1 MREGRTGRSSPAPVP
16 PPVSAGAGKR
26 TSSAGG
32 DRPPSGGKFA
42 GKSATKSATKPADR
56 ASGRSLSTTAG
67 QSAVLR
73 CAIYT
78 RKSSEEGLEQDFN
91 SLQAQREACEAYIA
105 SQRHEGWQTMRE
117 AYDDGGYS
125 GGSMERPGLKALLA
139 DIVAGRIDIVV
150 VYKVDRLTRSLADFA
165 RIVDCFDA
173 KGVSFVSV
181 TQSFNTTS
189 SMGRLT
195 LNVLLSFAQFER
207 EVTAERIRDK
217 IAASKKKGIFMGG
230 PVPLGYRV
238 KNRKLVIDQDEAQ
251 TVRLIFA
258 TYLRTKSTIATANEL
273 RRMGIRTRLRSRS
286 DGTTIGGVP
295 FTYGPLQTLLRNR
308 VYIGELSHKG
318 QHYLGEHEPL
328 MDGVTFEAVQALL
341 TRQRASPQ
349 RTSHTLTSLLTGKI
363 FDANGNRMA
372 PSHTNKKG
380 VRYRYYVSRALLD
393 GEPERAGKPSRIA
406 ANEIETILTNVL
418 RQEWAGQNDDAAGTE
433 WDENNPAAAK
443 VDIKPDGR
451 AGAAPDPCAQPAE
464 ASLDSAGLVEA
475 LLDRVEVFENRIVI
489 LVHRH
494 MILEHGHMPQSN
506 EALLRSGDGTDGAC
520 SRESEPGPSL
530 KRITVRCRLG
540 YVPPLKAIR
549 PSAATTAGQTM
560 PNTQR
565 RNRERLV
572 IALYKA
578 RRWFDELAKG
588 RTGSIEEIAI
598 REGKSTRNVSM
609 MLNLAFLAP
618 DVIEAILIEHAPPTL
633 SASHLAQTLP
643 LDWEGQRKLVAAQR

>member
-1 MREGRTGRSSPAPVP
+1 MTDERYGRSASVPAPASGSGRQQKRASSGAADRSPA
-16 PPVSAGAGKR
+16 
-26 TSSAGG
+26 
-32 DRPPSGGKFA
+32 SGGSA
-42 GKSATKSATKPADR
+42 GKSAIKSMAKPVGKPGSMA
-56 ASGRSLSTTAG
+56 AG
-67 QSAVLR
+67 KSAVLR

-78 RKSSEEGLEQDFN
+78 RKSSEEGLEQGFN
-91 SLQAQREACEAYIA
+91 SLQAQREACEAYIV
-105 SQRHEGWQTMRE
+105 SQRHEGWQAMRE
-117 AYDDGGYS
+117 PYDDGGYS

-139 DIVAGRIDIVV
+139 DIAAGRIDVVV

-165 RIVDCFDA
+165 RIVDCFDV

-217 IAASKKKGIFMGG
+217 IAASKRKGIFMGG

-238 KNRKLVIDQDEAQ
+238 ANRKLVIDEEEAQ

-318 QHYLGEHEPL
+318 QHYPGEHERL
-328 MDGVTFEAVQALL
+328 MDGATFEGVQALL

-406 ANEIETILTNVL
+406 ANEIETILTHVL
-418 RQEWAGQNDDAAGTE
+418 RQEWVSQNEDAVCPADESHASAMIDADPDVGT
-433 WDENNPAAAK
+433 
-443 VDIKPDGR
+443 
-451 AGAAPDPCAQPAE
+451 GAVPYPCARPAE
-464 ASLDSAGLVEA
+464 AALDPAGLVEA

-489 LVHRH
+489 RVYRQAGEASEANLRPSDAANGSSDDEGEQHR
-494 MILEHGHMPQSN
+494 L
-506 EALLRSGDGTDGAC
+506 
-520 SRESEPGPSL
+520 L
-530 KRITVRCRLG
+530 KRIGVRCSLG
-540 YVPPLKAIR
+540 YAPPLKAVR
-549 PSAATTAGQTM
+549 PSEATPTEHAL

-565 RNRERLV
+565 RNRARLI
-572 IALYKA
+572 IALHKA
-578 RRWFDELAKG
+578 RGWFDELAKG
-588 RTGSIEEIAI
+588 KTGSIEEIAI
-598 REGKSTRNVSM
+598 REGKSTRNIAM

-618 DVIEAILIEHAPPTL
+618 DIIEAILDEKAPPSL

-643 LDWEGQRKLVAAQR
+643 LDWEGQRQLVAAQR